1 MMLCP
6 QTFVSLSSV
15 QLALFIFYF
24 VLVAQQSSAQL
35 LRLIPDVPEQVVG
48 VGSNITL
55 TCIFEDI
62 QKYILIGAVEP
73 LSWTLPDYNVKYPEV
88 SNSSN
93 LSIF

>member
-1 MMLCP
+1 MMFCP
-6 QTFVSLSSV
+6 QTFVSNSLRSV

-24 VLVAQQSSAQL
+24 VLVAQQSSAQRI
-35 LRLIPDVPEQVVG
+35 RLIPDVPEQVVA

-62 QKYILIGAVEP
+62 QHYTGISAVAP

-88 SNSSN
+88 
-93 LSIF
+93 

>member
-6 QTFVSLSSV
+6 QTFVSNSLRSV

-62 QKYILIGAVEP
+62 KTYILIYAVEP

-88 SNSSN
+88 
-93 LSIF
+93 

>member
-6 QTFVSLSSV
+6 QTFVSNSLSSV

-35 LRLIPDVPEQVVG
+35 LRLIPDVPEQVVA

-62 QKYILIGAVEP
+62 KFYTEISAVEP

-88 SNSSN
+88 
-93 LSIF
+93 